1 MPQNLHLNNF
11 KHELKSLQKDYLHK
25 KFLVA
30 VSGGADSMVLAT
42 LMKKA
47 GCHFETAHVNYH
59 LRGNDSERDQ
69 RLVEDFCRRN
79 GIKLHLYSAERNSQS
94 GKSIQVWARE
104 IRYRFFYQILEEN
117 NLDFIV
123 TAHHLNDQ
131 LETFLINLSKSA
143 GLKGLSGIP
152 ADSNKI
158 LRPLLNF
165 TKDEIY
171 SFAEANC
178 VEFREDE
185 SNSKNDYLR
194 NYIRN
199 EISPKLLKTNE
210 HFLENFSGSIKY
222 ISEAHE
228 FITEEKNKILNKIS
242 AENDHQIVIDKKQF
256 STLSPLMQFEIMRSF
271 GFESREEIVKI
282 INAEKNKEFYS
293 SSSKLL
299 VDNEVLII
307 QNLNSEKVFQDI
319 ILQLDENNIIRIP
332 KKFSFPEILNEKKE
346 WNIDAEKVFMPL
358 KIRQKKDGDMFYPYG
373 FQGRKLVSKFFKDEK
388 LPILARQKT
397 GILCDAK
404 DQILGIIP
412 LRQDRRFAADEKTE
426 KSINI
431 IFEK

>member
-47 GCHFETAHVNYH
+47 GCHLEAAHVNYH

-69 RLVEDFCRRN
+69 RLVEDFCRKH
-79 GIKLHLYSAERNSQS
+79 GIKLHLYSAENSQS
-94 GKSIQVWARE
+94 GTSIQVWARE

-117 NLDFIV
+117 DLDFIV

-222 ISEAHE
+222 ISEAQE
-228 FITEEKNKILNKIS
+228 FITEEKNKILKKIS
-242 AENDHQIVIDKKQF
+242 TENDHQIVIDKKQF
-256 STLSPLMQFEIMRSF
+256 STLSPLIQFEIMRSF
-271 GFESREEIVKI
+271 GFESREEIAKI

-293 SSSKLL
+293 SGSKLL
-299 VDNEVLII
+299 VDKDVLII

-319 ILQLDENNIIRIP
+319 ILPLDENNIIRIP
-332 KKFSFPEILNEKKE
+332 KKFSFSENMYEKKE

-358 KIRQKKDGDMFYPYG
+358 KIRQKKLGDIFYPYG

-426 KSINI
+426 KTINI